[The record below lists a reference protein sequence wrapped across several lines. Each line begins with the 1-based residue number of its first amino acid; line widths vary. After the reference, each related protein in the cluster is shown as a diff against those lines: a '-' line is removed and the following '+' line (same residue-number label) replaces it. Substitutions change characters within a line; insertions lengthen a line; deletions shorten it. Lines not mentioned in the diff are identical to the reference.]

1 MEEKKDFLESS
12 RALRKALIARATEIE
27 KNVENTSNPS
37 LLETQIQKNIQSSLQ
52 FYKTNPNKSQN
63 NSASLRSL
71 MELKIISK
79 SSRNL
84 RKTPQDP
91 LKLPS
96 VRKIYLPYLKKP
108 LDLPLPVFKKVKRYK
123 VDFTGIEPKVKK
135 LNLAYSLLN

>member
-1 MEEKKDFLESS
+1 MEDKKDFLESS

-27 KNVENTSNPS
+27 KNVENTGNPS
-37 LLETQIQKNIQSSLQ
+37 LLESQIQKNIQSSLQ
-52 FYKTNPNKSQN
+52 FYKTNQNKSQN
-63 NSASLRSL
+63 NSTSLRSL
-71 MELKIISK
+71 MELNIISK

-96 VRKIYLPYLKKP
+96 VRKTYMPYLIKP
-108 LDLPLPVFKKVKRYK
+108 SDLPLPIYKKVKRYK